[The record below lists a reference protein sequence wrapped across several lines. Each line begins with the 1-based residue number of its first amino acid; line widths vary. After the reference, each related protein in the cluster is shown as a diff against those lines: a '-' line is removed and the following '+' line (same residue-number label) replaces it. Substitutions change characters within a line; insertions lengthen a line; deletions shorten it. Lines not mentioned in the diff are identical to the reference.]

1 MEVVGDS
8 RRKRDSVEVP
18 LLGMVAAGAPIE
30 AVEMADSLTVP
41 EELVRGD
48 NVFLLKVK
56 GDSMIDEQILDGDL
70 ILLQA
75 RSNAE
80 NGETVVALVDGESTV
95 KKFYREDGGRIR
107 LQPAN
112 DRVQPIFASA
122 DRVEIRGVVVAVIRK
137 Y

>member
-1 MEVVGDS
+1 
-8 RRKRDSVEVP
+8 
-18 LLGMVAAGAPIE
+18 
-30 AVEMADSLTVP
+30 
-41 EELVRGD
+41 
-48 NVFLLKVK
+48 
-56 GDSMIDEQILDGDL
+56 MIDEQILDGDL

-80 NGETVVALVDGESTV
+80 HGETVVALVDGESTV

-112 DRVQPIFASA
+112 DRVEPIWVSE